1 LLVATV
7 IPWLVALPSLR
18 FYLPVDQLLGAI
30 AVGATVSIA
39 IAEVSART
47 FAVAFERGER
57 EREATH
63 ALAASRDA
71 YRDLAENASDLIYTH
86 DLDGRLTYVNT
97 AFARF
102 AGVAAEEIVGRDSQ
116 EFIAPHRD
124 APDVAG

>member
-47 FAVAFERGER
+47 FAIAFERGER
-57 EREATH
+57 ERQATH

-86 DLDGRLTYVNT
+86 DLDGRLTYVNAAFERFT
-97 AFARF
+97 ASS
-102 AGVAAEEIVGRDSQ
+102 AETLVGRACQDLM
-116 EFIAPHRD
+116 
-124 APDVAG
+124 